1 MNRTDRLLAI
11 VLELQAAGR
20 RRAEDLAATF
30 EVGKRTIYRDI
41 QALCE
46 AGVPVVALPGQGYAL
61 AEGYFLP
68 PLRFTTDEALMQLLG
83 SDVMTQ
89 SFDAEYQAAAE
100 AASRKI
106 AGALPTHLRDEVR
119 DLRES
124 IRFVSEGAS
133 AHEASQL
140 RQLRRALVGCHTV
153 AFRYHARSS
162 QAAGGTW
169 SQRVVD
175 PLGLVHVGGAWH
187 MLGYDHGRQARR
199 TFRVERIETLQVRAE
214 TFTRPAGFQLEKRPD
229 DDRSLEVQARFSR
242 EVADWVREAPSFFT
256 VAEELRDDGLFV
268 LFRVRHER
276 DLLPWL
282 LGWGRHVQVLA
293 PATLRQLLVEEAQH
307 IVQQHE
313 SLLT

>member
-11 VLELQAAGR
+11 VLELQAGGR

-46 AGVPVVALPGQGYAL
+46 AGVPVVAMPGQGYAL

-68 PLRFTTDEALMQLLG
+68 PLRFSTDEALMLLLG

-106 AGALPTHLRDEVR
+106 AGALPAHLRDEVH
-119 DLRES
+119 DLREN

-133 AHEASQL
+133 MREASQL
-140 RQLRRALVGCHTV
+140 RQLRRALVGRHTV
-153 AFRYHARSS
+153 SFRYHARSS
-162 QAAGGTW
+162 QVAGGTW

-175 PLGLVHVGGAWH
+175 PLGLVYVGGAWH
-187 MLGYDHGRQARR
+187 MVGHDHGRQARR
-199 TFRVERIETLQVRAE
+199 TFRVERIETLQVQAE
-214 TFTRPAGFQLEKRPD
+214 TFTRPAGFQIEKRPD
-229 DDRSLEVQARFSR
+229 DRPVAVQARFSR
-242 EVADWVREAPSFFT
+242 EVADWVREAPSFFA

-293 PATLRQLLVEEAQH
+293 PATLRQLLVEEAKH
-307 IVQQHE
+307 IAQQHE